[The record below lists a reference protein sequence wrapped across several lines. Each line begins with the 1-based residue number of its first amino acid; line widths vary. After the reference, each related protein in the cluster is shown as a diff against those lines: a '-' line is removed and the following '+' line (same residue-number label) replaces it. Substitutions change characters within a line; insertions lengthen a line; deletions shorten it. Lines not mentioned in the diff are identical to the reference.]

1 MEGPLSNIVVLDLT
15 RILAG
20 PWCTRLL
27 KDLGAKIIK
36 VEPPN
41 GGDATRT
48 FKHRINNPTTKRTAS
63 TYFATVNNGK
73 ESICLDLKNDEDRAI
88 FEKLLA
94 RSDVLVENYRPG
106 VMERLG
112 YSWDFIHAQNQ

>member
-48 FKHRINNPTTKRTAS
+48 F
-63 TYFATVNNGK
+63 
-73 ESICLDLKNDEDRAI
+73 
-88 FEKLLA
+88 
-94 RSDVLVENYRPG
+94 
-106 VMERLG
+106 
-112 YSWDFIHAQNQ
+112 